1 MNGIISSV
9 YIYTNLNA
17 YFPRFFS
24 LYNEYF
30 VKSVRELICYGQ
42 RNDMAPTLFDIDD
55 GMAGMAWLWKV
66 TITEKLFAEDF

>member
-1 MNGIISSV
+1 MYV
-9 YIYTNLNA
+9 YIHQSQCLFSTL
-17 YFPRFFS
+17 FFL

-55 GMAGMAWLWKV
+55 GMAGMAWL
-66 TITEKLFAEDF
+66 